1 MVGIVLCALAIFI
14 AIGVLTTISGISPRM
29 PKMKNLSLR
38 NREVSDQGEIVE
50 AGEFQI
56 TLSFAEDLLEIGTGA
71 QIVVSG
77 PQDGQLQNNGCSQIS
92 GTQAFTK
99 VALDEPGEYLV
110 GWRVVSGDGH
120 PISGSYSFT
129 LINTS
134 GFIANPAL
142 ASRKDLRDAVVV
154 AKAAQSGW
162 ANATAFNRGQI
173 LYRVAE
179 IMQGRSDQFIDEIC
193 ALEGVTTKVAKI
205 QVEEAI
211 DTWVWY
217 SGWCDK
223 LSSVSGSL
231 NQVSGPFYNF
241 TTPEALGVVAIFA
254 ENKPSLL
261 GVVRTLAPVIASGN
275 SAVLIASESYPL
287 PAITLSEVLATSDVP
302 AGVVN
307 ILTGKIT
314 ELAPWVGSH
323 MEIDGVDVAGLS
335 KKQEEELK
343 LVGADNLKRIFRF
356 SPTNHPERILSFMEQ
371 KTVWH
376 PVGL

>member
-1 MVGIVLCALAIFI
+1 MSRIDVNKTYKLFI
-14 AIGVLTTISGISPRM
+14 GGAFPRSESGR
-29 PKMKNLSLR
+29 
-38 NREVSDQGEIVE
+38 VYEIK
-50 AGEFQI
+50 
-56 TLSFAEDLLEIGTGA
+56 GA
-71 QIVVSG
+71 
-77 PQDGQLQNNGCSQIS
+77 N
-92 GTQAFTK
+92 K
-99 VALDEPGEYLV
+99 K
-110 GWRVVSGDGH
+110 
-120 PISGSYSFT
+120 
-129 LINTS
+129 
-134 GFIANPAL
+134 FIANPAL

-193 ALEGVTTKVAKI
+193 ALEGVTTKVAKT

-223 LSSVSGSL
+223 LSSVTGSL

-302 AGVVN
+302 GGVVN
-307 ILTGKIT
+307 ILTGKIA

-356 SPTNHPERILSFMEQ
+356 SPTNQPERILSFMEQ

-376 PVGL
+376 PIGL

>member
-1 MVGIVLCALAIFI
+1 MSRIDVNKTYKLFI
-14 AIGVLTTISGISPRM
+14 GGAFPRSESGR
-29 PKMKNLSLR
+29 
-38 NREVSDQGEIVE
+38 VYEIK
-50 AGEFQI
+50 
-56 TLSFAEDLLEIGTGA
+56 GA
-71 QIVVSG
+71 
-77 PQDGQLQNNGCSQIS
+77 N
-92 GTQAFTK
+92 K
-99 VALDEPGEYLV
+99 K
-110 GWRVVSGDGH
+110 
-120 PISGSYSFT
+120 
-129 LINTS
+129 
-134 GFIANPAL
+134 FIANPAL
-142 ASRKDLRDAVVV
+142 ASRKDLRDAVVA
-154 AKAAQSGW
+154 AKTAHSGW

-193 ALEGVTTKVAKI
+193 ALEGVTTKVAKV

-302 AGVVN
+302 GGVVN

-376 PVGL
+376 PIGL

>member
-1 MVGIVLCALAIFI
+1 MSRIDVNKTYKLFI
-14 AIGVLTTISGISPRM
+14 GGAFPRSESGR
-29 PKMKNLSLR
+29 
-38 NREVSDQGEIVE
+38 VYEIKS
-50 AGEFQI
+50 A
-56 TLSFAEDLLEIGTGA
+56 
-71 QIVVSG
+71 
-77 PQDGQLQNNGCSQIS
+77 N
-92 GTQAFTK
+92 K
-99 VALDEPGEYLV
+99 K
-110 GWRVVSGDGH
+110 
-120 PISGSYSFT
+120 
-129 LINTS
+129 
-134 GFIANPAL
+134 FIANPAL
-142 ASRKDLRDAVVV
+142 ASRKDLRDAVVA
-154 AKAAQSGW
+154 AKAAHSGW

-193 ALEGVTTKVAKI
+193 ALEGVTTKVAKV

-211 DTWVWY
+211 DSWVWY

-223 LSSVSGSL
+223 LSSVTGSL

-302 AGVVN
+302 GGVVN

-376 PVGL
+376 PIGL

>member
-1 MVGIVLCALAIFI
+1 MSRIDVNKTYKLFI
-14 AIGVLTTISGISPRM
+14 GGAFPRSESGR
-29 PKMKNLSLR
+29 
-38 NREVSDQGEIVE
+38 VYEIK
-50 AGEFQI
+50 
-56 TLSFAEDLLEIGTGA
+56 GA
-71 QIVVSG
+71 
-77 PQDGQLQNNGCSQIS
+77 N
-92 GTQAFTK
+92 K
-99 VALDEPGEYLV
+99 K
-110 GWRVVSGDGH
+110 
-120 PISGSYSFT
+120 
-129 LINTS
+129 
-134 GFIANPAL
+134 FIANPAL
-142 ASRKDLRDAVVV
+142 ASRKDLRDAVVA
-154 AKAAQSGW
+154 AKAAHSGW
-162 ANATAFNRGQI
+162 ANTTAFNRGQI

-179 IMQGRSDQFIDEIC
+179 IMQGRNDQFIDEIC

-275 SAVLIASESYPL
+275 SAVLIASEGYPL

-302 AGVVN
+302 GGVVN

-356 SPTNHPERILSFMEQ
+356 SPTNHPERIISFMEQ